1 MQKPFYLFGAGGLGK
16 EYYHYI
22 LQTFDFERDY
32 VFKGFLD
39 DAASGLGFRNHP
51 IFKAEE
57 VSLGDQCAMLFAV
70 GSPKVKRVLDERYNG
85 KGIEFP
91 RLIHPKTMLV
101 DLNGI
106 TIGEG
111 SAVCPGSV
119 LTTEIVIGR
128 HVLINLNCTVGHDA
142 QIGDYSSLMPGVH
155 ISGQVR
161 IGKEVMIGTGAVVL
175 NGITIGDGATVGA
188 GAVVNKDVPEG
199 ATVVGVPARPIKR

>member
-22 LQTFDFERDY
+22 LQTFDFESDY
-32 VFKGFLD
+32 VFKGYLD
-39 DAASGLGFRNHP
+39 DAASGLSFRNHP
-51 IFKAEE
+51 IFKTEE
-57 VSLGDQCAMLFAV
+57 ASLGDECAMLFAV
-70 GSPKVKRVLDERYNG
+70 GSPQVKRELDERY
-85 KGIEFP
+85 KSIRIEFP
-91 RLIHPKTMLV
+91 VLVHPRAILV

-106 TIGEG
+106 KVGEG
-111 SAVCPGSV
+111 AAICPGSV
-119 LTTEIVIGR
+119 LTTEIVVGR

-175 NGITIGDGATVGA
+175 NGVTIGNGATVGA

-199 ATVVGVPARPIKR
+199 ATVVGVPAKPIQR

>member
-22 LQTFDFERDY
+22 FQTFDFERNY

-39 DAASGLGFRNHP
+39 DVATGQGFRNHP
-51 IFKAEE
+51 IFKSEE
-57 VSLGDQCAMLFAV
+57 VVFSGECAMLFAV
-70 GSPKVKRVLDERYNG
+70 GSPKVKRVLDERLTG
-85 KGIEFP
+85 RSIEFP
-91 RLIHPKTMLV
+91 SLVHPRAMLV

-106 TIGEG
+106 TIGQG
-111 SAVCPGSV
+111 TAVCPGSI
-119 LTTEIVIGR
+119 LTTEIVIGL
-128 HVLINLNCTVGHDA
+128 HVLINLNCTVGHDV

-161 IGKEVMIGTGAVVL
+161 IGREVMIGTGAVVL

-199 ATVVGVPARPIKR
+199 TTVVGVPARPLQR